1 MVELTNKFQRA
12 IKTGEFG
19 RLKEI
24 ILRYYNFNEK

>member
-19 RLKEI
+19 RLKEN
-24 ILRYYNFNEK
+24 ILKYYGSND